1 MKIDFIIN
9 RTHTKPTTFI
19 LFKSQPEWKSPML
32 RPKMAH
38 PPRTRH
44 PFVTN
49 RSKKPAKTIFGR
61 IQNFVE
67 QFPCLTVTVSIL
79 SMVLFAF
86 IVLQFNPTTPPH
98 LLLEQGQEQEQVHR
112 VNPRELVQAQP
123 TPPTHQVAPAAA
135 KHPGGGGV
143 STLSW
148 NPRVFHY
155 KQFLSDAECDHLV
168 AIASGSMAPSTIM
181 LPSGEISKDSYRTSK
196 QAWVTKSHDET
207 VAEIEARIATWA
219 MLPVEN
225 GEDLQVASYEEGETF
240 KEHYDFFHG
249 NLTSPGGQ
257 RVSTVLM
264 YLSDVESGGET
275 TFPRSTKLINSGA
288 HHPDVRDNNRSW
300 SPSPCGKI
308 GEVSVKPRKG
318 DAILFFSLTPSAVA
332 DYSSLHVGCPVV
344 KGKKWT
350 ATKWIHL
357 EPFEQKGLQVATQGE
372 GLEYSCADLS
382 PHCLYWATT
391 NQCNESAAFMI
402 GNSEYPGQ
410 CRKSC
415 NVC

>member
-1 MKIDFIIN
+1 MG
-9 RTHTKPTTFI
+9 
-19 LFKSQPEWKSPML
+19 
-32 RPKMAH
+32 
-38 PPRTRH
+38 PPSRIHH
-44 PFVTN
+44 PFITN
-49 RSKKPAKTIFGR
+49 RSKKPTTSIFGH
-61 IQNFVE
+61 VE
-67 QFPCLTVTVSIL
+67 KFAQDFPCLTVTVSIL
-79 SMVLFAF
+79 CMVFFAF
-86 IVLQFNPTTPPH
+86 IVLQFKPTAPPR
-98 LLLEQGQEQEQVHR
+98 LEQGHEQVQH
-112 VNPRELVQAQP
+112 VDDLQELVHAHSI
-123 TPPTHQVAPAAA
+123 PPRHQVAPAA
-135 KHPGGGGV
+135 KHPGGV
-143 STLSW
+143 SILSW

-155 KQFLSDAECDHLV
+155 KQFLSDGECNHLM
-168 AIASGSMAPSTIM
+168 ALASGNMAPSTIM
-181 LPSGEISKDSYRTSK
+181 LPTGEIHKDGYRTSK
-196 QAWVTKSHDET
+196 QAWVNKSHDAAVT
-207 VAEIEARIATWA
+207 EIEARIATWA

-225 GEDLQVASYEEGETF
+225 GEDLQVALYEEGETF

-257 RVSTVLM
+257 RVATVIM

-275 TFPRSTKLINSGA
+275 MFPRSTRLNGGGSSNNGSSSA
-288 HHPDVRDNNRSW
+288 HHSEMRDDTSW
-300 SPSPCGKI
+300 SPCGKI

-332 DYSSLHVGCPVV
+332 DYLSLHVGCPVV

-357 EPFEQKGLQVATQGE
+357 EPFEQTGPQVATE
-372 GLEYSCADLS
+372 ESESSCVDLS

-415 NVC
+415 KVC